1 MWILNSLI
9 YILTSWGLTWGLRLA
24 LLLALLGG
32 GPARAAQIQLHTT
45 QAGDAVTVQ
54 AQASIAAPL
63 ALVWATLT
71 DYERLPEFVPGL
83 KKSKVIARNGPVV
96 VVQQSG
102 EARFLFASVPIEVT
116 LESTEAP
123 PTIEA
128 RLVSGNMRQLNG
140 RYEVQEMA
148 ATASQPAHVV
158 LRWTGTVEPMDR
170 LPPLVG
176 EAIVRRQIRQQFAA
190 MVGEIERL
198 EALRP
203 APKLP

>member
-1 MWILNSLI
+1 MWILNSLLH
-9 YILTSWGLTWGLRLA
+9 ILTSWGLTWWFRLA

-32 GPARAAQIQLHTT
+32 GSVRAAHIEVHTT

-71 DYERLPEFVPGL
+71 EYERLPEFVPGL

-96 VVQQSG
+96 VVQQVG

-116 LESTEAP
+116 LESTEAL
-123 PTIEA
+123 PTIEV

-140 RYEVQEMA
+140 RYEVQDRA
-148 ATASQPAHVV
+148 ATAVQAAHVV
-158 LRWTGTVEPMDR
+158 LRWTGTVQPMGK

-176 EAIVRRQIRQQFAA
+176 EALVRRQIARQFAA

-203 APKLP
+203 ATTLP